1 MELAPTEIAI
11 KCAVS
16 LDHSDAAAQL
26 FARYGLAGRPDEQ
39 RTMHFFDTRS
49 LQLFDSGVLA
59 RTCES
64 WTAVDDDDVAIN
76 VRGKRARS
84 IAKACRAGKNE
95 TVTFERDEELGRPEV
110 EAFSIAT
117 KQAAGVVAELHAGRR
132 PLEALLGQGATTAA
146 AALGVP
152 WDSLITYGPLRA
164 RLWGLDLPGIDGR
177 TTVEMW
183 NAGRAL
189 LLEVSKVCTFDEVEL
204 VRNQLS
210 AFFAR
215 SGLAALRE
223 SKTRLALV
231 ALTRP

>member
-16 LDHSDAAAQL
+16 LDKSAAAAQL
-26 FARYGLAGRPDEQ
+26 FARYGIAEPPHEQ

-49 LQLFDSGVLA
+49 LALCDAGVFA
-59 RTCES
+59 RSCES
-64 WTAVDDDDVAIN
+64 WTATDDDDVAID
-76 VRGKRARS
+76 VRGRRARTV
-84 IAKACRAGKNE
+84 ARACQAGKNE
-95 TVTFERDEELGRPEV
+95 TVRFERNEELGHPEV

-117 KQAAGVVAELHAGRR
+117 KQAAGAVADLHAGNR
-132 PLEALLGQGATTAA
+132 PLEAMLGRGAKAA
-146 AALGVP
+146 AVAVGVP
-152 WDSLITYGPLRA
+152 WDSLITYGPIRA

-189 LLEVSKVCTFDEVEL
+189 LFEVSKVCAPDDADL
-204 VRNQLS
+204 ARIQLS
-210 AFFAR
+210 AFFAL
-215 SGLAALRE
+215 SGLSALRE